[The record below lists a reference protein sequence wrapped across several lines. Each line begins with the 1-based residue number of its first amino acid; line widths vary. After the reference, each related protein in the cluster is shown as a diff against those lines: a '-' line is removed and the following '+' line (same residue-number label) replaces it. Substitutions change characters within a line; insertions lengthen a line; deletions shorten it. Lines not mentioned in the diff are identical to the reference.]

1 MTTKRGLITDSF
13 KVLKKTRRGG
23 KRKKS
28 PTPPPAL
35 QGEAALRLND
45 SGLLS
50 GISRM
55 QRWERAK
62 LHGLNPPE
70 EIKELLLQTLD
81 DPEYSMSLWREYPF

>member
-35 QGEAALRLND
+35 QGEAAIELCF
-45 SGLLS
+45 